1 MIYIHHKP
9 YKLLFFVKM
18 KHNHLID
25 YNVNIFPYE
34 LDGCIEESIK
44 KKTELL
50 KMKQI
55 KSLGIILDIN
65 RIIDI
70 SENNININGT
80 SIFKVR
86 LEVQVYLPEVNEIIK
101 TKIKSIE
108 QHGIYVD
115 EPLRTFVCM
124 KKIKGEVGDIITIKV
139 TKVSYNTHDNELLV
153 IAQKEEVDSIDKNE
167 KEKKKKKNVK

>member
-1 MIYIHHKP
+1 
-9 YKLLFFVKM
+9 M
-18 KHNHLID
+18 KHNRLID
-25 YNVNIFPYE
+25 YNVNIFPNE

-50 KMKQI
+50 KLKQI
-55 KSLGIILDIN
+55 KSLGIILNIN
-65 RIIDI
+65 KIVDI

-115 EPLRTFVCM
+115 EPIRTFVYM
-124 KKIKGEVGDIITIKV
+124 KKIKGEIGDSISIKV
-139 TKVSYNTHDNELLV
+139 TKVSYNTHGNELLI
-153 IAQKEEVDSIDKNE
+153 IAQKEESDEQS
-167 KEKKKKKNVK
+167 EKKKKK